1 MKLLTTL
8 LCVAALLPAASFQVS
23 IDTSSLNTQ
32 AGTIDIQFNPGS
44 FPAVYNPGTATITN
58 FILGGGGTLGSLAS
72 GPDGGASGTLPGPL
86 TIINSD
92 FLNGILYN
100 ATFGTTATFL
110 VDFTGTAFTGTGQSI
125 LSTLSVS
132 LTGTNTSVVAQADLV
147 GGSQLDTSSSSPGV
161 TFQSAVPE
169 PSTFGLMAAGLAA
182 FFLRRR

>member
-32 AGTIDIQFNPGS
+32 TGTIDIQFNPGS

-58 FILGGGGTLGSLAS
+58 FILSGGTLGSIAS
-72 GPDGGASGTLPGPL
+72 GPDGGASGTRPGPL
-86 TIINSD
+86 TIINND

-100 ATFGTTATFL
+100 ATFGATASFL

-125 LSTLSVS
+125 LTTLSVS
-132 LTGTNTSVVAQADLV
+132 LTGTNSSVVAQADLV
-147 GGSQLDTSSSSPGV
+147 GGSQLDTSFSSQGV

-169 PSTFGLMAAGLAA
+169 PSTFGLMAAGIAA
-182 FFLRRR
+182 FVLRRRA